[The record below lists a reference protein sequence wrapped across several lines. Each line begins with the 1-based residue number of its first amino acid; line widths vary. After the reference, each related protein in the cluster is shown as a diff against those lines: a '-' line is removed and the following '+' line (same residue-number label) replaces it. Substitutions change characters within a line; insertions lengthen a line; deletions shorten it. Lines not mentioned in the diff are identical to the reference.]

1 MEKVKIVFEDDDILV
16 VNKEA
21 GIEVDVSESGGDN
34 NIVNY
39 LRKHWHCDRRP
50 TSGNFLTSDVC
61 PRLLLVHRLDKF
73 TSGLVVIAKNEKAQK
88 NLEQQ
93 FRERKVK
100 KVYHA
105 IVFGTFDRK
114 KETIDLPIGLDKKI
128 KQKRWV
134 VRNGERAITHL
145 ETLKR
150 LGDGFTLV
158 KLEPI
163 TGRTHQLRVHLSYL
177 GHPIVGDKLYNGRVD
192 ELKTKGFALIAK
204 RIEFRHPINGREE
217 RFEIKYGEEF
227 EKILERLK

>member
-1 MEKVKIVFEDDDILV
+1 MDKESVKIVFEDDDILV

-21 GIEVDVSESGGDN
+21 GIEVDVPHDENEN

-39 LRKHWHCDRRP
+39 LKKYFDKK
-50 TSGNFLTSDVC
+50 NLF
-61 PRLLLVHRLDKF
+61 LVHRLDKF

-93 FRERKVK
+93 FRQKLVK

-105 IVFGTFDRK
+105 IVKGIFDK
-114 KETIDLPIGLDKKI
+114 KSGMIDLPIGLDRKI

-134 VRNGERAITHL
+134 VKNGERAITNF

-150 LGDGFTLV
+150 LGGEFTLV

-163 TGRTHQLRVHLSYL
+163 TGRTHQLRVHLSYI
-177 GHPIVGDKLYNGRVD
+177 GHPIVGDKLYNGRV
-192 ELKTKGFALIAK
+192 EGLKTNGFALIAK
-204 RIEFRHPINGREE
+204 RIEFTHPTTGRLEK
-217 RFEIKYGEEF
+217 FEIKYGEEF
-227 EKILERLK
+227 ERILEELK